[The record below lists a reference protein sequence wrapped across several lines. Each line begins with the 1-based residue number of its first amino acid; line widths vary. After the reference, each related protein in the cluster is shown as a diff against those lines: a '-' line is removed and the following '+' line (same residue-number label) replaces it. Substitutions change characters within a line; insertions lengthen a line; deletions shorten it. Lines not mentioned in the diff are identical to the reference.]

1 MLFPYEAEN
10 ADELTLEEGQIIT
23 IIDKVRLRGYAV
35 LNECIDLQVLSDCMC
50 SPSSERVHV
59 FAGF

>member
-23 IIDKVRLRGYAV
+23 IIDKVRIGPYGR
-35 LNECIDLQVLSDCMC
+35 
-50 SPSSERVHV
+50 ERVHAFGGGAAYRV
-59 FAGF
+59 

>member
-23 IIDKVRLRGYAV
+23 IIDKVRTTPGV
-35 LNECIDLQVLSDCMC
+35 C
-50 SPSSERVHV
+50 SLERVHRL
-59 FAGF
+59 AGFE